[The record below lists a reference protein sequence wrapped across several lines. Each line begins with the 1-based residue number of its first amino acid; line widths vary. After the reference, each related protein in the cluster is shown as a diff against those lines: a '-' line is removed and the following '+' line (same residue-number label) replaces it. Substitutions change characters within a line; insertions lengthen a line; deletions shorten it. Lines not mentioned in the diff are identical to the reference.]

1 MAAPPF
7 SLPRPAPHSPHV
19 SNTVFPAIYAIAI
32 AAIGKV
38 ISITTIRPRH
48 PYIAVEFTHHTPNL
62 VRRETYA
69 RSRSRSYIL
78 VRDYLSN
85 LWQEV
90 SSP

>member
-7 SLPRPAPHSPHV
+7 SLPRFASHSPHV
-19 SNTVFPAIYAIAI
+19 STTVCPAIYAIAI

-48 PYIAVEFTHHTPNL
+48 PYIAVEFTHHTSNL
-62 VRRETYA
+62 VRRETNV
-69 RSRSRSYIL
+69 RSRSRSYIRI
-78 VRDYLSN
+78 RDYLSN
-85 LWQEV
+85 LWQEA